1 MTDQSKYLEDSRLIE
16 THYGEEYENY
26 YNAIVPPVFLN
37 SLNVFPS
44 IDAYFDSDKND
55 KHVYVYGRVQNPTVR
70 ILEDKIAALEHG
82 TKAFVY
88 SSGMAAATTAVMSVC
103 HAGAHI
109 VCVRNVYGPLNTFL
123 TQYCKEYFQMNVT
136 FVKGDLIEEFE
147 DAVTDNTDLI
157 VLESPSSIVMSLQDI
172 SKVVQI
178 ARKHNAKT
186 YIDNT
191 YCTPIFQNPLDL
203 GVDIVMHTM
212 SKYIGGHSDI
222 IGGVLI
228 ANDEDLL
235 KKLMLHRELYGGIL
249 GPMEAWLAIRGLR
262 TIEVRLR
269 QHEKNAMAVAAF
281 LDKHPRV
288 RTVNYPGLPSF
299 PQYDLM
305 KKQQKGNC
313 GLMSFEIDS
322 TMEQTKKFCQALSI
336 FKIGVSWGGFESLVE
351 MPYARMTDQEAS
363 WLGASAN
370 IIRIHC
376 GLEGDDLLIADLEKA
391 FSIL

>member
-1 MTDQSKYLEDSRLIE
+1 
-16 THYGEEYENY
+16 
-26 YNAIVPPVFLN
+26 
-37 SLNVFPS
+37 
-44 IDAYFDSDKND
+44 
-55 KHVYVYGRVQNPTVR
+55 
-70 ILEDKIAALEHG
+70 
-82 TKAFVY
+82 
-88 SSGMAAATTAVMSVC
+88 
-103 HAGAHI
+103 
-109 VCVRNVYGPLNTFL
+109 
-123 TQYCKEYFQMNVT
+123 
-136 FVKGDLIEEFE
+136 
-147 DAVTDNTDLI
+147 
-157 VLESPSSIVMSLQDI
+157 
-172 SKVVQI
+172 
-178 ARKHNAKT
+178 
-186 YIDNT
+186 
-191 YCTPIFQNPLDL
+191 
-203 GVDIVMHTM
+203 
-212 SKYIGGHSDI
+212 
-222 IGGVLI
+222 
-228 ANDEDLL
+228 
-235 KKLMLHRELYGGIL
+235 
-249 GPMEAWLAIRGLR
+249 MEAWLAIRGLR

-288 RTVNYPGLPSF
+288 KTVNYPGLPSF